1 MPTRTNTKNI
11 SSEMELINIII
22 NSSVDKER
30 SSCWEECFSS
40 QFPTGSMIEK
50 NGKYIVQ
57 VGSPHEGYT
66 IETHL
71 LNNKIHGKSNLY
83 SNEDLLMAEIF

>member
-11 SSEMELINIII
+11 SSEVELLNIVINP
-22 NSSVDKER
+22 SVDKER

-50 NGKYIVQ
+50 NGMYIVL
-57 VGSPHEGYT
+57 PNIFLATLY
-66 IETHL
+66 ET
-71 LNNKIHGKSNLY
+71 
-83 SNEDLLMAEIF
+83 DFA